1 MATALVFVPLVMIMY
16 SARTHRGRCGGLMVS
31 VLNSRLSIVVRVLV
45 LAWDNIVLLCSW
57 ARHLTLTGP
66 LSTQVYKWVPAYLM
80 LGGNP
85 AMDWHPIQGE

>member
-16 SARTHRGRCGGLMVS
+16 SARTHRGRRGGLMVR
-31 VLNSRLSIVVRVLV
+31 VLNSRSSTVVRVLV
-45 LAWDNIVLLCSW
+45 LAWDNIVLCSW

-85 AMDWHPIQGE
+85 AMDCHPIQGE